1 MTTFEQ
7 LKQETQ
13 GYGFPLYG
21 ENEDAENQIIE
32 VGANEE
38 LGQFFRITTFQH
50 NGWTRINIY
59 YEDGTTEELFEGKDA
74 K

>member
-13 GYGFPLYG
+13 GMEFPLYG
-21 ENEDAENQIIE
+21 ENENEESQIIE
-32 VGANEE
+32 IGTNEE
-38 LGQFFRITTFQH
+38 LGRFFRLTTFQH

-59 YEDGTTEELFEGKDA
+59 YEDGTVEEIFEGKD